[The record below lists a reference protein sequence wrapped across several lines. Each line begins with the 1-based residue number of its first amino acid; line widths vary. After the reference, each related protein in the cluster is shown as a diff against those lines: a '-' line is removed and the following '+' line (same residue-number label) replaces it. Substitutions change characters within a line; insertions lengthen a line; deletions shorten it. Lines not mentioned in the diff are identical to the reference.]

1 MKMDNNSLLFKH
13 IIDITKNNEKD
24 IIFHQSAFGLEVII
38 VDLKN
43 KKKIARV
50 VTDSFEPEIE
60 LNYHLPIMNKEFN
73 ENENT

>member
-1 MKMDNNSLLFKH
+1 MRVDNNSLLFEH
-13 IIDITKNNEKD
+13 IVDITKNSEKD
-24 IIFHQSAFGLEVII
+24 IIFHQSAFGLEVTI

-60 LNYHLPIMNKEFN
+60 LNYHLPIMNRELDK
-73 ENENT
+73 NENT

>member
-1 MKMDNNSLLFKH
+1 MDNNSSLFEH
-13 IIDITKNNEKD
+13 IVDITKNSKKD
-24 IIFHQSAFGLEVII
+24 IIFHQSAFGLEVTII
-38 VDLKN
+38 DLKN

-60 LNYHLPIMNKEFN
+60 LNYHLPIMNRELD